1 MNLWQHQVKALELV
15 QASKLGLA
23 LHMDP
28 GTGKTAVAVKWIEG
42 LFQADERTPLA
53 EEERALIFTPP
64 VVCAQ
69 WLKEFETFTSL
80 APLAVT
86 AIGSSTK
93 KIKAITSG
101 AKIIVTNYESV
112 RSKDVVKA
120 IYDFK
125 PTILVCDE
133 SHRVKSSSAMQSK
146 EIAKLS
152 RMCRHRMNMTGTPM
166 TNSEL
171 DLFQQF
177 LILDGGATFGNN
189 FWTFRAKY
197 FEDVN
202 ASRRGTHTYFPNWQV
217 RKGAREQI
225 ANILSKRSFVVR
237 KSECLDLPD
246 MVYKEIEVEM
256 SPEQARAYNE
266 MKTDFLT
273 TLEDAKGTEQVA
285 VGRLVITKVLR
296 LQQIVSGFVGV
307 EEGDEVSFK
316 DNPRLDAL
324 EDLLTD
330 LTKPVIVWACF
341 RKNYEDIASVCEK
354 LKLTYGYLTGGQNP
368 SQREET
374 IQAFRRGEV
383 QVLIANQGAG
393 GVGVNLIEAPNA
405 IYYSRDFSLEKDIQ
419 SEARN
424 YRGGS
429 EIHEKVTR
437 YDLVAKGTI
446 DVEILKAL
454 RAKKDVLEY
463 LLQGGK

>member
-1 MNLWQHQVKALELV
+1 MNLWNHQVKALEFV
-15 QASKLGLA
+15 KASKLGAA
-23 LHMDP
+23 LHLDP
-28 GTGKTAVAVKWIEG
+28 GTGKTAIAVKWIEG
-42 LFQADERTPLA
+42 LFQASEH
-53 EEERALIFTPP
+53 RALVFTPP

-69 WLKEFETFTSL
+69 WLKEFDTFTSL
-80 APLAVT
+80 ASYAVT
-86 AIGSSTK
+86 ATGSSQK

-101 AKIIVTNYESV
+101 ASIVVTNYESV
-112 RSKDVVKA
+112 RSKDVIKA
-120 IYDFK
+120 LYDFK
-125 PTILVCDE
+125 PTILICDE
-133 SHRVKSSSAMQSK
+133 SHRVKSSSAKQSK
-146 EIAKLS
+146 EITKLS
-152 RMCRHRMNMTGTPM
+152 KMCRHRMNMTGTPM

-177 LILDGGATFGNN
+177 LILDNGATFGNN
-189 FWTFRAKY
+189 FYTFRAKY
-197 FEDVN
+197 FEDKNVYK
-202 ASRRGTHTYFPNWQV
+202 RGQHNYFPDWQV
-217 RKGAREQI
+217 RKGAREEI
-225 ANILSKRSFVVR
+225 SRILSKRSFVVR

-246 MVYKEIEVEM
+246 MVYKEIEVDL
-256 SPEQARAYNE
+256 SPEQVRVYE
-266 MKTDFLT
+266 SMKKDFLA
-273 TLEDAKGTEQVA
+273 TLEDARGNSQVA
-285 VGRLVITKVLR
+285 VGRLVITKGLR

-307 EEGDEVSFK
+307 EEGQDVSFK
-316 DNPRLDAL
+316 DNPRLEAL